1 MRIETFS
8 ALVSPTTRDSRA
20 STTALHLFMRVSQS
34 LADEQLTVA
43 VAPGLSAAS
52 QRDARF
58 AHSCTR
64 SAVGGASLA
73 IGTGGVHEGS
83 RVAIRPDG
91 INS

>member
-1 MRIETFS
+1 
-8 ALVSPTTRDSRA
+8 
-20 STTALHLFMRVSQS
+20 
-34 LADEQLTVA
+34 
-43 VAPGLSAAS
+43 LSAAS